1 MINGP
6 NATIARD
13 PRFHEVA
20 NRRNRLAWTL
30 FAITMSL
37 YCGVILT
44 ATLNP
49 AALAAPISPGSTT
62 AIGWPIGAAAIVIPW
77 LLTILYVRRANADGR
92 EMTRI
97 VNEVLA

>member
-1 MINGP
+1 MSHGP
-6 NATIARD
+6 SDLIERD

-30 FAITMSL
+30 FTITMVIYFGL
-37 YCGVILT
+37 ILT

-49 AALAAPISPGSTT
+49 AALARPISPGSTT
-62 AIGWPIGAAAIVIPW
+62 SIGWPLGVLAIVIPW
-77 LLTILYVRRANADGR
+77 LMTLLYVRRANADSR

-97 VNEVLA
+97 VNEVLK